1 MLGKVLLAG
10 LVMFLGAGAI
20 EAQPA
25 APSGGGPGQGQAQV
39 PPKDPADLKLQEAL
53 RERDAII
60 RNLLERVSELEWRVN
75 GGFTTAAKAD
85 ERPVI
90 TGSANSRVINSLTS
104 TNSVVSTS
112 AYDMTERQAT
122 EALDRALIVRG
133 S

>member
-53 RERDAII
+53 ARAGCDYPQPPGTRFRTGVEGERRIYERRER
-60 RNLLERVSELEWRVN
+60 E
-75 GGFTTAAKAD
+75 
-85 ERPVI
+85 
-90 TGSANSRVINSLTS
+90 
-104 TNSVVSTS
+104 
-112 AYDMTERQAT
+112 
-122 EALDRALIVRG
+122 
-133 S
+133 